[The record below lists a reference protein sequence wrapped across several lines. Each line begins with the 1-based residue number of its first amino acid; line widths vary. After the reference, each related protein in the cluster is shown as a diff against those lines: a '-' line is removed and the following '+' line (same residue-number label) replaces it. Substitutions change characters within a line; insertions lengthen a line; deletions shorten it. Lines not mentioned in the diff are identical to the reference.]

1 MKKFILLMLIS
12 CNAHAAAA
20 GAVMLMTTQHKQS
33 QPTGVIDGEKPMV
46 ICRYRIENDTCL
58 VGSRE
63 YKIGEYVRN
72 RGFSMFKRR
81 EYLNQGSLWF
91 LILDVY
97 K

>member
-12 CNAHAAAA
+12 CNAHAAA
-20 GAVMLMTTQHKQS
+20 GAVMLMTMQHKQS
-33 QPTGVIDGEKPMV
+33 QPTGVIAGEKPMV
-46 ICRYRIENDTCL
+46 ICRYHIENDTCI

-63 YKIGEYVRN
+63 QKIGEYVRN